1 MITLMKSGQAEHAHV
16 VAVNTRKGMPESE
29 WLVEQVRVLLGR
41 DSVQEG
47 WKRKVFAQDAKHDEG
62 IEGFVSDGILAHRDS
77 LA

>member
-1 MITLMKSGQAEHAHV
+1 MVDTFVMLLAPLGNMITLMKSGQAEHAH
-16 VAVNTRKGMPESE
+16 
-29 WLVEQVRVLLGR
+29 VLLGR

-47 WKRKVFAQDAKHDEG
+47 WKRKVFALDAKHDEG